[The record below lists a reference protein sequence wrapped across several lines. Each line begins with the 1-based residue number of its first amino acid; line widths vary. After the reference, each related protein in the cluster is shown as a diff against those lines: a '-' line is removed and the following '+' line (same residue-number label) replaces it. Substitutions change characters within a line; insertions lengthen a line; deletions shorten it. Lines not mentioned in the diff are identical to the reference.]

1 MNPRRSVMNLRRSVI
16 NQKRRLSAF
25 TMLGMMTASSFFF
38 VSTPYA
44 NQDPEN
50 ADLFIQPTAL
60 EQLRA
65 ELTQSLETSGAYD
78 YELLEPLNNLT
89 AALIADESYNE
100 ANALIEQQIQVLRIN
115 HGLYTPTQIE
125 LVKQQ
130 LGVLAAAKDWEQ
142 IFDRMTYLTHI
153 LERSENMPVTDRLAH
168 IKEVRNWSRLLLARG
183 PRVQEPNYLLQLQ
196 ALEEMALD
204 VARSSLEPGPE
215 LQQLIYERAL
225 AELYIALG
233 IVATSD
239 TSRQLLS
246 RSEGIE
252 TPDFRR
258 NQVITTVSDLE
269 AVFGARASTVIDRSH
284 RNVMNRHQQMIKSL
298 ADSAGGDPDDALD
311 ELSET
316 DPEQAAMIQLYMG
329 DSVLLRQQYE
339 LRMGSHTGPQR
350 GSSAAG
356 SAAGY
361 YRTAWSL
368 LLKAGHTE
376 QALNDYFSCPTLL
389 PAGKFETT
397 LAGLPR
403 RCTTEEET
411 GELLLPDVAIIRD
424 GVPGLRYENLPET
437 GRIGTAAGT
446 LATLQFHVG
455 MNGQPDR
462 INITA
467 SVPDNAGA
475 RIQGKAALETLQFR
489 PALRDGR
496 PIRSSPVVVKL
507 YSLES
512 G

>member
-1 MNPRRSVMNLRRSVI
+1 MAPTTRIVEQR
-16 NQKRRLSAF
+16 RRLNTLS
-25 TMLGMMTASSFFF
+25 MLGAMALSYVLFATVSS
-38 VSTPYA
+38 A
-44 NQDPEN
+44 DQN
-50 ADLFIQPTAL
+50 ADIPDYSIQPTPL
-60 EQLRA
+60 ERLRA
-65 ELTQSLETSGAYD
+65 ELIESLETSGAYD
-78 YELLEPLNNLT
+78 YGLLEPLNNLT
-89 AALIADESYNE
+89 AALIEDESYVE

-115 HGLYTPTQIE
+115 DGLFTPSQIE

-130 LGVLAAAKDWEQ
+130 LGVLAAEKNWDQ
-142 IFDRMTYLTHI
+142 IFDRMSYLALV
-153 LERSENMPVTDRLAH
+153 LERSESMPVTDRLAH
-168 IKEVRNWSRLLLARG
+168 IKELRNWSRLLLARG
-183 PRVQEPNYLLQLQ
+183 PRLQEPNYLLQLQ
-196 ALEEMALD
+196 ALEEMALE
-204 VARSSLEPGPE
+204 VARSSLNPGPE

-233 IVATSD
+233 IVATTD

-252 TPDFRR
+252 TPDYRR
-258 NQVITTVSDLE
+258 NQVITSVSDLE

-298 ADSAGGDPDDALD
+298 ADSSGGDADKALE

-316 DPEQAAMIQLYMG
+316 DPEQAAMIQLFIG

-397 LAGLPR
+397 LAGVPKK
-403 RCTTEEET
+403 CTTEEET
-411 GELLLPDVAIIRD
+411 GELMLPDVAIIRN

-446 LATLQFHVG
+446 RATLQFHIG
-455 MNGQPDR
+455 MNGQADR
-462 INITA
+462 ININA

-496 PIRSSPVVVKL
+496 PIRSGPVILKL
-507 YSLES
+507 FSLES